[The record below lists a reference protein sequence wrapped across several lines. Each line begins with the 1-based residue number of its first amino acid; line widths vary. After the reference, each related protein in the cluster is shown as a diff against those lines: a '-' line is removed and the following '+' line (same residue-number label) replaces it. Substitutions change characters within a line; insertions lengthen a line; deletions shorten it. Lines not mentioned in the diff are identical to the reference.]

1 MSKQLY
7 SGKIWS
13 KLWLKALLFGLV
25 LLALWLG
32 ASFGLSRLLSEA
44 RIRQTANQMLAAQG
58 QQLNFDGRQIE
69 RGWFPYPYVVLHQVG
84 LSRAQENGQTLNAE
98 AVRLSFGWSALW
110 GDVSIHSLHLQRASI
125 STRRLESGQWE
136 VAGFTANQ
144 AASST
149 LPRHIELD
157 DCSLRLQY
165 GEQKQTL
172 RQVSGFIDRA
182 AENFSLS
189 ASLFTPQEYRIE
201 ASGAYS
207 GSHFEQLQANL
218 AGFLPNGQP
227 FTAAWQGNADY
238 TAEQS
243 RLNTKDGRLSIQVPA
258 WSLNIDGNTRN
269 WQFSPDS
276 VVLPETHIVFNI
288 DADHNQS
295 SAETVRHSGSGS
307 INKVSYQNRTLSIA
321 GFQLSGAVEYEQGSS
336 GYSANGRL
344 QAQPG
349 HFQIDNLYLS
359 TRHNAAPGSM
369 PYLSGQW
376 HGQAAG
382 NSQNWKA
389 ELRGSL
395 DNNEGYLK
403 ISGSLNEQGHNI
415 EAALNL
421 SKLSLSSYLETK
433 RPAPA
438 AENTAA
444 PLWLQYWP
452 RALRHRQI
460 QLTLDIGTLESSGL
474 QIQNFHSTL
483 HLDADK
489 LEAQTIKM
497 QMYEGNAEGSA
508 VLHYD
513 SRPKWETAIQFNN
526 IQIKPLL
533 QDAFR
538 FNHLSG
544 RGNASFRLGAE
555 GLKRSEWH
563 TTLVGQGKIVLD
575 NGAWQGI
582 NLGKLLNKPENL
594 PAQNLIRYNAESTTP
609 FRHFSIE
616 ASVENGIGTTP
627 SLSLQSDSLNLSGQG
642 SFDIRTATLNYA
654 VLASAG
660 QDLWLP
666 LKINGSISR
675 PNFALDY
682 QRITSNLQSPEQK
695 QRALQDVLQQQWQ
708 WIQKLPENQQP

>member
-84 LSRAQENGQTLNAE
+84 LSRAQENGQTLDAE
-98 AVRLSFGWSALW
+98 AVRLSFSWSALW

-125 STRRLESGQWE
+125 SARRLESGQWE

-144 AASST
+144 TASST

-182 AENFSLS
+182 DENFSLS

-238 TAEQS
+238 TPGQS
-243 RLNTKDGRLSIQVPA
+243 RLNTKEGRLSIQIPD
-258 WSLNIDGNTRN
+258 WQLNIEGNTRN
-269 WQFSPDS
+269 WQLTPGSA
-276 VVLPETHIVFNI
+276 VLPETHIIFSNADPANGQPPA
-288 DADHNQS
+288 DA
-295 SAETVRHSGSGS
+295 VRHSGSGS
-307 INKVSYQNRTLSIA
+307 INKVSYQNQTLEIGS
-321 GFQLSGAVEYEQGSS
+321 FQISGTAEYGRGSS

-344 QAQPG
+344 QAGPG
-349 HFQIDNLYLS
+349 HFQIDSLYLS
-359 TRHNAAPGSM
+359 TRHNAAPGSI
-369 PYLSGQW
+369 PYLYGQW

-382 NSQNWKA
+382 NGQSWNA
-389 ELRGSL
+389 ELQGSL

-403 ISGSLNEQGHNI
+403 ISGSLSEQGHDI
-415 EAALNL
+415 QAALNL
-421 SKLSLSSYLETK
+421 SKLSLSGYLESE
-433 RPAPA
+433 RPAAA
-438 AENTAA
+438 AENTL

-452 RALRHRQI
+452 QALSRRQI
-460 QLTLDIGTLESSGL
+460 SLTLDIGTLESSGL

-497 QMYEGNAEGSA
+497 QMYEGSAEGSA
-508 VLHYD
+508 VLHQG
-513 SRPKWETAIQFNN
+513 SRPKWEAALQFSN
-526 IQIKPLL
+526 IQIKPML

-563 TTLVGQGKIVLD
+563 TTLAWRGKIVLD

-582 NLGKLLNKPENL
+582 NLGKLLNRPENL
-594 PAQNLIRYNAESTTP
+594 PAQNLIRYNAESSTP

-627 SLSLQSDSLNLSGQG
+627 RLSLQSDSLNLSGQG
-642 SFDIRTATLNYA
+642 NFDIRTATLNYA

-682 QRITSNLQSPEQK
+682 QRITGNLQSPEQK

>member
-84 LSRAQENGQTLNAE
+84 LSRAQENGQTLDAE
-98 AVRLSFGWSALW
+98 AVRLSFSWSALW

-125 STRRLESGQWE
+125 SARRLESGQWE

-144 AASST
+144 TASST

-182 AENFSLS
+182 DENFSLS

-218 AGFLPNGQP
+218 AGFLPDGQP

-238 TAEQS
+238 TPGQS
-243 RLNTKDGRLSIQVPA
+243 RLNTKEGRLSIQIPD
-258 WSLNIDGNTRN
+258 WQLNIEGNTRN
-269 WQFSPDS
+269 WQLTPGSA
-276 VVLPETHIVFNI
+276 VLPETHIIFSNADPANGQPPA
-288 DADHNQS
+288 DA
-295 SAETVRHSGSGS
+295 VRHSGSGS
-307 INKVSYQNRTLSIA
+307 INKVSYQNQTLEIGS
-321 GFQLSGAVEYEQGSS
+321 FQISGTAEYGRGSS

-344 QAQPG
+344 QAGPG
-349 HFQIDNLYLS
+349 HFQIDSLYLS
-359 TRHNAAPGSM
+359 TRHNAAPGSI
-369 PYLSGQW
+369 PYLYGQW

-382 NSQNWKA
+382 NGQSWNA
-389 ELRGSL
+389 ELQGSL

-403 ISGSLNEQGHNI
+403 ISGSLSEQGHDI
-415 EAALNL
+415 QAALNL
-421 SKLSLSSYLETK
+421 SKLSLSGYLESE
-433 RPAPA
+433 RPAAA
-438 AENTAA
+438 AENTL

-452 RALRHRQI
+452 QALSRRQI
-460 QLTLDIGTLESSGL
+460 SLTLDIGTLESSGL

-497 QMYEGNAEGSA
+497 QMYEGSAEGS
-508 VLHYD
+508 
-513 SRPKWETAIQFNN
+513 PKWEAALQFSN
-526 IQIKPLL
+526 IQIKPML

-563 TTLVGQGKIVLD
+563 TTLAGLGKIVLD

-582 NLGKLLNKPENL
+582 NLGKLLNRPENL
-594 PAQNLIRYNAESTTP
+594 PAQNLIRYNAESSTP

-627 SLSLQSDSLNLSGQG
+627 RLSLQSDSLNLSGQG
-642 SFDIRTATLNYA
+642 NFDIRTATLNYA

-682 QRITSNLQSPEQK
+682 QRITGNLQSPEQK

>member
-84 LSRAQENGQTLNAE
+84 LSRAQENGQTLDAE
-98 AVRLSFGWSALW
+98 AVRLSFSWSALW

-125 STRRLESGQWE
+125 SARRLESGQWE

-144 AASST
+144 TASST

-182 AENFSLS
+182 DENFSLS

-218 AGFLPNGQP
+218 AGFLPDGQP

-238 TAEQS
+238 TPGQS
-243 RLNTKDGRLSIQVPA
+243 RLNTKEGRLSIQIPD
-258 WSLNIDGNTRN
+258 WQLNIEGNTRN
-269 WQFSPDS
+269 WQLTPGSA
-276 VVLPETHIVFNI
+276 VLPETHIIFSNADPANGQPPA
-288 DADHNQS
+288 DA
-295 SAETVRHSGSGS
+295 VRHSGSGS
-307 INKVSYQNRTLSIA
+307 INKVSYQNQTLEIGS
-321 GFQLSGAVEYEQGSS
+321 FQISGTAEYGRGSS

-344 QAQPG
+344 QAGPG
-349 HFQIDNLYLS
+349 HFQIDSLYLS
-359 TRHNAAPGSM
+359 TRHNAAPGSI

-382 NSQNWKA
+382 NGQSWNA
-389 ELRGSL
+389 ELQGSL

-403 ISGSLNEQGHNI
+403 ISGSLSEQGHNI
-415 EAALNL
+415 QAALNL
-421 SKLSLSSYLETK
+421 SKLSLSGYLESE
-433 RPAPA
+433 RPAAA
-438 AENTAA
+438 AENTL

-452 RALRHRQI
+452 QALSRRQI
-460 QLTLDIGTLESSGL
+460 SLTLDIGTLESSGL

-497 QMYEGNAEGSA
+497 QMYEGSAEGSA
-508 VLHYD
+508 VLHQG
-513 SRPKWETAIQFNN
+513 SRPKWEAALQFSN
-526 IQIKPLL
+526 IQIKPML

-563 TTLVGQGKIVLD
+563 TTLAGRGKIVLD

-582 NLGKLLNKPENL
+582 NLGKLLNRPENL
-594 PAQNLIRYNAESTTP
+594 PAQNLIRYNAESSTP

-627 SLSLQSDSLNLSGQG
+627 RLSLQSDSLNLSGQG
-642 SFDIRTATLNYA
+642 NFDIRTATLNYA

-682 QRITSNLQSPEQK
+682 QRITGNLQSPEQK

>member
-84 LSRAQENGQTLNAE
+84 LSRAQENGQTLDAE
-98 AVRLSFGWSALW
+98 AVRLSFSWSALW

-125 STRRLESGQWE
+125 SARRLESGQWE

-144 AASST
+144 TASST

-182 AENFSLS
+182 DENFSLS

-218 AGFLPNGQP
+218 AGFLPDGQP

-238 TAEQS
+238 TPGQS
-243 RLNTKDGRLSIQVPA
+243 RLNTKEGRLSIQIPD
-258 WSLNIDGNTRN
+258 WQLNIEGNTRN
-269 WQFSPDS
+269 WQLTPGSA
-276 VVLPETHIVFNI
+276 VLPETHIIFSNADPANGQPPA
-288 DADHNQS
+288 DA
-295 SAETVRHSGSGS
+295 VRHSGSGS
-307 INKVSYQNRTLSIA
+307 INKVSYQNQTLEIGS
-321 GFQLSGAVEYEQGSS
+321 FQISGTAEYGRGSS

-344 QAQPG
+344 QAGPG
-349 HFQIDNLYLS
+349 HFQIDSLYLS

-382 NSQNWKA
+382 NGQSWNA
-389 ELRGSL
+389 ELQGSL

-403 ISGSLNEQGHNI
+403 ISGSLSEQGHDI
-415 EAALNL
+415 QAALNL
-421 SKLSLSSYLETK
+421 SKLSLSGYLESE
-433 RPAPA
+433 RPAA
-438 AENTAA
+438 AENTL

-452 RALRHRQI
+452 QALSRRQI
-460 QLTLDIGTLESSGL
+460 SLTLDIGTLESSGL

-497 QMYEGNAEGSA
+497 QMYEGSAEGSA
-508 VLHYD
+508 VLHQG
-513 SRPKWETAIQFNN
+513 SRPKWEAALQFSN
-526 IQIKPLL
+526 IQIKPML

-563 TTLVGQGKIVLD
+563 TTLAGRGKIVLD

-582 NLGKLLNKPENL
+582 NLGKLLNRPENL
-594 PAQNLIRYNAESTTP
+594 PAQNLIRYNAESSTP

-627 SLSLQSDSLNLSGQG
+627 RLSLQSDSLNLSGQG
-642 SFDIRTATLNYA
+642 NFDIRTATLNYA

-682 QRITSNLQSPEQK
+682 QRITGNLQSPEQK

>member
-84 LSRAQENGQTLNAE
+84 LSRAQENGQTLDAE
-98 AVRLSFGWSALW
+98 AVRLSFSWSALW

-125 STRRLESGQWE
+125 SARRLESGQWE

-144 AASST
+144 TASST

-182 AENFSLS
+182 DENFSLS

-218 AGFLPNGQP
+218 AGFLPDGQP

-238 TAEQS
+238 TPGQS
-243 RLNTKDGRLSIQVPA
+243 RLNTKEGRLSIQIPD
-258 WSLNIDGNTRN
+258 WQLNIEGNTRN
-269 WQFSPDS
+269 WQLTPGSA
-276 VVLPETHIVFNI
+276 VLPETHIIFSNADPANGQPPA
-288 DADHNQS
+288 DA
-295 SAETVRHSGSGS
+295 VRHSGSGS
-307 INKVSYQNRTLSIA
+307 INKVSYQNQTLEIGS
-321 GFQLSGAVEYEQGSS
+321 FQISGTAEYGRGSS

-344 QAQPG
+344 QAGPG
-349 HFQIDNLYLS
+349 HFQIDSLYLS

-382 NSQNWKA
+382 NGQSWNA
-389 ELRGSL
+389 ELQGSL

-403 ISGSLNEQGHNI
+403 ISGSLSEQGHDI
-415 EAALNL
+415 QAALNL
-421 SKLSLSSYLETK
+421 SKLSLSGYLESE
-433 RPAPA
+433 RPAA
-438 AENTAA
+438 AENTL

-452 RALRHRQI
+452 QALSRRQI
-460 QLTLDIGTLESSGL
+460 SLTLDIGTLESSGL

-483 HLDADK
+483 HLNADK

-497 QMYEGNAEGSA
+497 QMYEGSAEGSA
-508 VLHYD
+508 VLHQG
-513 SRPKWETAIQFNN
+513 SRPKWEAALQFSN
-526 IQIKPLL
+526 IQIKPML

-563 TTLVGQGKIVLD
+563 TTLAGRGKIVLD

-582 NLGKLLNKPENL
+582 NLGKLLNRPENL
-594 PAQNLIRYNAESTTP
+594 PAQNLIRYNAESSTP

-627 SLSLQSDSLNLSGQG
+627 RLSLQSDSLNLSGQG

-682 QRITSNLQSPEQK
+682 QRITGNLQSPEQK

>member
-125 STRRLESGQWE
+125 SARRLENGQWE

-144 AASST
+144 AVRST

-182 AENFSLS
+182 DENFSLS

-207 GSHFEQLQANL
+207 GS
-218 AGFLPNGQP
+218 
-227 FTAAWQGNADY
+227 
-238 TAEQS
+238 
-243 RLNTKDGRLSIQVPA
+243 
-258 WSLNIDGNTRN
+258 
-269 WQFSPDS
+269 
-276 VVLPETHIVFNI
+276 
-288 DADHNQS
+288 
-295 SAETVRHSGSGS
+295 GS
-307 INKVSYQNRTLSIA
+307 INKVSYQNRTLAIA

-344 QAQPG
+344 QAGPG
-349 HFQIDNLYLS
+349 HFQIDSLYLS

-382 NSQNWKA
+382 NGQSWNA
-389 ELRGSL
+389 ELQGSL

-403 ISGSLNEQGHNI
+403 ISGSLSEQGHDI
-415 EAALNL
+415 QAALNL
-421 SKLSLSSYLETK
+421 SKLSLSGYLESE
-433 RPAPA
+433 RPAA
-438 AENTAA
+438 AENTL

-452 RALRHRQI
+452 QALSRRQI
-460 QLTLDIGTLESSGL
+460 SLTLDIGTLESSGL

-497 QMYEGNAEGSA
+497 QMYEGSAEGSA
-508 VLHYD
+508 VLHQG
-513 SRPKWETAIQFNN
+513 SRPKWEAALQFSN
-526 IQIKPLL
+526 IQIKPML

-563 TTLVGQGKIVLD
+563 TTLAGRGKIVLD

-582 NLGKLLNKPENL
+582 NLGKLLNRPENL
-594 PAQNLIRYNAESTTP
+594 PAQNLIRYNAESSTP

-627 SLSLQSDSLNLSGQG
+627 RLSLQSDSLNLSGQG
-642 SFDIRTATLNYA
+642 NFDIRTATLNYA

-682 QRITSNLQSPEQK
+682 QRITGNLQSPEQK

>member
-84 LSRAQENGQTLNAE
+84 LSRAQENGQTLDAE
-98 AVRLSFGWSALW
+98 AVRLSFSWSALW

-125 STRRLESGQWE
+125 SARRLESGQWE

-144 AASST
+144 TASST

-182 AENFSLS
+182 DENFSLS

-218 AGFLPNGQP
+218 AGFLPDGQP

-238 TAEQS
+238 TPGQS
-243 RLNTKDGRLSIQVPA
+243 RLNTKEGRLSIQIPD
-258 WSLNIDGNTRN
+258 WQLNIEGNTRN
-269 WQFSPDS
+269 WQLTPGSA
-276 VVLPETHIVFNI
+276 VLPETHIIFSNADPANGQPPA
-288 DADHNQS
+288 DA
-295 SAETVRHSGSGS
+295 VRHSGSGS
-307 INKVSYQNRTLSIA
+307 INKVSYQNQTLEIGS
-321 GFQLSGAVEYEQGSS
+321 FQISGTAEYGRGSS

-344 QAQPG
+344 QAGPG
-349 HFQIDNLYLS
+349 HFQIDSLYLS

-382 NSQNWKA
+382 NGQSWNA
-389 ELRGSL
+389 ELQGSL

-403 ISGSLNEQGHNI
+403 ISGSLSEQGHDI
-415 EAALNL
+415 QAALNL
-421 SKLSLSSYLETK
+421 SKLSLSGYLESE
-433 RPAPA
+433 RPAA
-438 AENTAA
+438 AENTL

-452 RALRHRQI
+452 QALSRRQI
-460 QLTLDIGTLESSGL
+460 SLTLDIGTLESSGL

-497 QMYEGNAEGSA
+497 QMYEGSAEGSA
-508 VLHYD
+508 VLHQG
-513 SRPKWETAIQFNN
+513 SRPKWEAALQFSN
-526 IQIKPLL
+526 IQIKPML

-563 TTLVGQGKIVLD
+563 TTLAGRGKIVLD

-582 NLGKLLNKPENL
+582 NLGKLLNRPENL
-594 PAQNLIRYNAESTTP
+594 PTQNLIRYNAESSTP

-627 SLSLQSDSLNLSGQG
+627 RLSLQSDSLNLSGQG
-642 SFDIRTATLNYA
+642 NFDIRTATLNYA

-682 QRITSNLQSPEQK
+682 QRITGNLQSPEQK

>member
-1 MSKQLY
+1 MSKLPY
-7 SGKIWS
+7 HGPNWR
-13 KLWLKALLFGLV
+13 KLWLKTLLFGLI

-32 ASFGLSRLLSEA
+32 ASFGLRHLLSET

-69 RGWFPYPYVVLHQVG
+69 RGWFPYPYIVLHQVG
-84 LSRAQENGQTLNAE
+84 LSRTRGGNQTMNAE
-98 AVRLSFGWSALW
+98 SARLSFGWPSLW
-110 GDVSIHSLHLQRASI
+110 GDISLHSLHLQRASI
-125 STRRLESGQWE
+125 SAQRLENGQWE

-144 AASST
+144 AENST
-149 LPRHIELD
+149 LPHRIELED
-157 DCSLRLQY
+157 STLRLQY
-165 GEQKQTL
+165 GGQKQTL
-172 RQVSGFIDRA
+172 RQVAGFIDRA
-182 AENFSLS
+182 DGNFSLS
-189 ASLFTPQEYRIE
+189 ASLFAPQEYRMQ
-201 ASGAYS
+201 ATGSYS
-207 GSHFEQLQANL
+207 GSRFEQLQTTL
-218 AGFLPNGQP
+218 SGFLPNGQP

-238 TAEQS
+238 TPGQS
-243 RLNTKDGRLSIQVPA
+243 RLNTKEGRLSIQIPD
-258 WSLNIDGNTRN
+258 WQLNIEGNTRN
-269 WQFSPDS
+269 WQLTPDS
-276 VVLPETHIVFNI
+276 AVLPETHIIFSNADPANGQSPA
-288 DADHNQS
+288 DA
-295 SAETVRHSGSGS
+295 VRHSGSGS
-307 INKVSYQNRTLSIA
+307 INKVSYQNRTLEIG
-321 GFQLSGAVEYEQGSS
+321 GFQISGTAEYGRGSS

-344 QAQPG
+344 QAGPG
-349 HFQIDNLYLS
+349 HFQIDSLYLS

-382 NSQNWKA
+382 NGQSWNA
-389 ELRGSL
+389 ELQGSL

-403 ISGSLNEQGHNI
+403 ISGSLSEQGHNI
-415 EAALNL
+415 QAALNL
-421 SKLSLSSYLETK
+421 SKLSLSGYLEAE
-433 RPAPA
+433 RPPA
-438 AENTAA
+438 AENTP

-452 RALRHRQI
+452 QALRRRQI
-460 QLTLDIGTLESSGL
+460 SLTLDIGTLESSGL

-497 QMYEGNAEGSA
+497 QMYEGSAEGSA
-508 VLHYD
+508 VLHQG
-513 SRPKWETAIQFNN
+513 SRPKWEAALQFSN

-555 GLKRSEWH
+555 GLNRSEWH
-563 TTLVGQGKIVLD
+563 TTLAGQGKIVLD

-582 NLGKLLNKPENL
+582 NLGKLLNKPDNL
-594 PAQNLIRYNAESTTP
+594 PTRNLIRYNAESSTP

-616 ASVENGIGTTP
+616 AAVENGIGTTP
-627 SLSLQSDSLNLSGQG
+627 RLSLQSDSLNLSGQG

-666 LKINGSISR
+666 LKINGSINR

-682 QRITSNLQSPEQK
+682 QRITGNLQSPEQK

>member
-84 LSRAQENGQTLNAE
+84 LSRAQENGQTLDAE
-98 AVRLSFGWSALW
+98 AVRLSFSWSALW

-125 STRRLESGQWE
+125 SARRLESGQWE

-144 AASST
+144 TASST

-182 AENFSLS
+182 DENFSLS

-218 AGFLPNGQP
+218 AGFLPDGQP

-238 TAEQS
+238 TPGQS
-243 RLNTKDGRLSIQVPA
+243 RLNTKEGRLSIQIPD
-258 WSLNIDGNTRN
+258 WQLNIEGNTRN
-269 WQFSPDS
+269 WQLTPGSA
-276 VVLPETHIVFNI
+276 VLPETHIIFSNADPANGQPPA
-288 DADHNQS
+288 DA
-295 SAETVRHSGSGS
+295 VRHSGSGS
-307 INKVSYQNRTLSIA
+307 INKVSYQNQTLEIGS
-321 GFQLSGAVEYEQGSS
+321 FQISGTAEYGRGSS

-344 QAQPG
+344 QAGPG
-349 HFQIDNLYLS
+349 HFQIDSLYLS
-359 TRHNAAPGSM
+359 TRHNAAPGSI
-369 PYLSGQW
+369 PYLYGQW

-382 NSQNWKA
+382 NGQSWNA
-389 ELRGSL
+389 ELQGSL

-403 ISGSLNEQGHNI
+403 ISGSLSEQGHDI
-415 EAALNL
+415 QAALNL
-421 SKLSLSSYLETK
+421 SKLSLSGYLESE
-433 RPAPA
+433 RPAAA
-438 AENTAA
+438 AENTL

-452 RALRHRQI
+452 QALSRRQI
-460 QLTLDIGTLESSGL
+460 SLTLDIGTLESSGL

-497 QMYEGNAEGSA
+497 QMYEGSAEGSA
-508 VLHYD
+508 VLHQG
-513 SRPKWETAIQFNN
+513 SRPKWEAALQFSN
-526 IQIKPLL
+526 IQIKPML

-563 TTLVGQGKIVLD
+563 TTLAGRGKIVLD

-582 NLGKLLNKPENL
+582 NLGKLLNRPENL
-594 PAQNLIRYNAESTTP
+594 PAQNLIRYNAESSTP

-627 SLSLQSDSLNLSGQG
+627 RLSLQSDSLNLSGQG
-642 SFDIRTATLNYA
+642 NFDIRTATLNYA

-682 QRITSNLQSPEQK
+682 QRITGNLQSPEQK

>member
-1 MSKQLY
+1 MSKLPY
-7 SGKIWS
+7 HGPNWR
-13 KLWLKALLFGLV
+13 KLWLKTLLFGLV

-32 ASFGLSRLLSEA
+32 ASFGLRHLLSET

-69 RGWFPYPYVVLHQVG
+69 RGWFPYPYIVLHQVG
-84 LSRAQENGQTLNAE
+84 LSRTRGSNQTMNAE
-98 AVRLSFGWSALW
+98 SARLSFGWPSLW
-110 GDVSIHSLHLQRASI
+110 GDISLHSLYLQRASI
-125 STRRLESGQWE
+125 SAQRLENGQWE

-144 AASST
+144 AENST
-149 LPRHIELD
+149 LPHRIELED
-157 DCSLRLQY
+157 STLRLQY
-165 GEQKQTL
+165 GGQKQTL
-172 RQVSGFIDRA
+172 RQVAGFIDRA
-182 AENFSLS
+182 DGNFSLS
-189 ASLFTPQEYRIE
+189 ASLFAPQEYRMQ
-201 ASGAYS
+201 ATGSYS
-207 GSHFEQLQANL
+207 GSRFEQLQTTL
-218 AGFLPNGQP
+218 SGFLPDGQP
-227 FTAAWQGNADY
+227 FTATWQGNADY
-238 TAEQS
+238 TPGQS
-243 RLNTKDGRLSIQVPA
+243 RLNTKEGRLSIQIPD
-258 WSLNIDGNTRN
+258 WQLNIEGNTRN
-269 WQFSPDS
+269 WQLTPDS
-276 VVLPETHIVFNI
+276 AVLPETHIIFSNADPANGQPPA
-288 DADHNQS
+288 DA
-295 SAETVRHSGSGS
+295 VRHSGSGS
-307 INKVSYQNRTLSIA
+307 INKVSYQNRTLEIG
-321 GFQLSGAVEYEQGSS
+321 GFQISGTAEYGRGSS

-344 QAQPG
+344 QAGPG
-349 HFQIDNLYLS
+349 HFQIDSLYLS

-382 NSQNWKA
+382 NGQSWNA
-389 ELRGSL
+389 ELQGSL

-403 ISGSLNEQGHNI
+403 ISGSLSEQGHNI
-415 EAALNL
+415 QAALNL
-421 SKLSLSSYLETK
+421 SKLSLSGYLESE
-433 RPAPA
+433 RPPA
-438 AENTAA
+438 AENTP

-452 RALRHRQI
+452 QALRRRQI
-460 QLTLDIGTLESSGL
+460 SLTLDIGTLESSGL

-489 LEAQTIKM
+489 LRF
-497 QMYEGNAEGSA
+497 S
-508 VLHYD
+508 
-513 SRPKWETAIQFNN
+513 N

-555 GLKRSEWH
+555 GLNRSEWH
-563 TTLVGQGKIVLD
+563 TTLAGQGKIVLD

-582 NLGKLLNKPENL
+582 NLGKLLNKPDNL
-594 PAQNLIRYNAESTTP
+594 PARNLIRYNAESSTP

-616 ASVENGIGTTP
+616 AAVENGIGTTP
-627 SLSLQSDSLNLSGQG
+627 RLSLQSDSLNLSGQG

-666 LKINGSISR
+666 LKINGSINR

-682 QRITSNLQSPEQK
+682 QRITGNLQSPEQK

>member
-84 LSRAQENGQTLNAE
+84 LSRAQENGQTLDAE
-98 AVRLSFGWSALW
+98 AVRLSFSWSALW

-125 STRRLESGQWE
+125 SARRLESGQWE

-144 AASST
+144 TASST

-218 AGFLPNGQP
+218 AGFLPDGQP

-238 TAEQS
+238 TPGQS
-243 RLNTKDGRLSIQVPA
+243 RLNTKEGRLSIQIPD
-258 WSLNIDGNTRN
+258 WQLNIEGNTRN
-269 WQFSPDS
+269 WQLTPGSA
-276 VVLPETHIVFNI
+276 VLPETHIIFSNADPANGQPPA
-288 DADHNQS
+288 DA
-295 SAETVRHSGSGS
+295 VRHSGSGS
-307 INKVSYQNRTLSIA
+307 INKVSYQNQTLEIGS
-321 GFQLSGAVEYEQGSS
+321 FQISGTAEYGRGSS

-344 QAQPG
+344 QAGPG
-349 HFQIDNLYLS
+349 HFQIDSLYLS
-359 TRHNAAPGSM
+359 TRHNAAPGSI
-369 PYLSGQW
+369 PYLYGQW

-382 NSQNWKA
+382 NGQSWNA
-389 ELRGSL
+389 ELQGSL

-403 ISGSLNEQGHNI
+403 ISGSLSEQGHDI
-415 EAALNL
+415 QAALNL
-421 SKLSLSSYLETK
+421 SKLSLSGYLESE
-433 RPAPA
+433 RPAAA
-438 AENTAA
+438 AENTL

-452 RALRHRQI
+452 QALSRRQI
-460 QLTLDIGTLESSGL
+460 SLTLDIGTLESSGL

-497 QMYEGNAEGSA
+497 QMYEGSAEGSA
-508 VLHYD
+508 VLHQG
-513 SRPKWETAIQFNN
+513 SRPKWEAALQFSN
-526 IQIKPLL
+526 IQIKPML

-563 TTLVGQGKIVLD
+563 TTLAWRGKIVLD

-582 NLGKLLNKPENL
+582 NLGKLLNRPENL
-594 PAQNLIRYNAESTTP
+594 PAQNLIRYNAESSTP

-627 SLSLQSDSLNLSGQG
+627 RLSLQSDSLNLSGQG
-642 SFDIRTATLNYA
+642 NFDIRTATLNYA

-682 QRITSNLQSPEQK
+682 QRITGNLQSPEQK

>member
-98 AVRLSFGWSALW
+98 AVRLSFSWSALW

-125 STRRLESGQWE
+125 SARRLESGQWE

-207 GSHFEQLQANL
+207 GSHLEQLQANL

-238 TAEQS
+238 TDEQS

-288 DADHNQS
+288 DADHSQS
-295 SAETVRHSGSGS
+295 SVETVRHSGSGS

-321 GFQLSGAVEYEQGSS
+321 GFQLSGVVEYEQGSS

-382 NSQNWKA
+382 NNQNWKA

-433 RPAPA
+433 RPTPA
-438 AENTAA
+438 TENTAA

-497 QMYEGNAEGSA
+497 QMYEGSAEGSA
-508 VLHYD
+508 VLHQG
-513 SRPKWETAIQFNN
+513 SRPKWEAALQFSN

-544 RGNASFRLGAE
+544 RGNASFRIGAE
-555 GLKRSEWH
+555 GLNRSEWH
-563 TTLVGQGKIVLD
+563 TTLAGQGKIVLD

-582 NLGKLLNKPENL
+582 NLGKLLNKPDNL
-594 PAQNLIRYNAESTTP
+594 PARNLIRYNAESSTP

-616 ASVENGIGTTP
+616 AAVENGIGTTP
-627 SLSLQSDSLNLSGQG
+627 RLSLQSDSLNLSGQG

-682 QRITSNLQSPEQK
+682 QRITGNLQSPEQK

>member
-44 RIRQTANQMLAAQG
+44 RIHQTANQMLAAQG

-288 DADHNQS
+288 DADHSQS
-295 SAETVRHSGSGS
+295 SVETVRHSGSGS
-307 INKVSYQNRTLSIA
+307 INKVSYQNRTLAIA
-321 GFQLSGAVEYEQGSS
+321 GFQFSGTVEYEQGSS

-382 NSQNWKA
+382 NGQSWNA
-389 ELRGSL
+389 ELQGSL

-403 ISGSLNEQGHNI
+403 ISGSLSEQGHNI
-415 EAALNL
+415 QAALNL
-421 SKLSLSSYLETK
+421 SKLSLSGYLESE
-433 RPAPA
+433 RPAA
-438 AENTAA
+438 AENTP

-452 RALRHRQI
+452 QALRRRQI
-460 QLTLDIGTLESSGL
+460 SLTLDIGTLESSGL

-508 VLHYD
+508 VLHHG

-544 RGNASFRLGAE
+544 RGNAAFRLGAE

-594 PAQNLIRYNAESTTP
+594 PAQNLIRYNAESSTP

-616 ASVENGIGTTP
+616 ASVENGMGTTP

-682 QRITSNLQSPEQK
+682 QRITGNLQSPEQK

>member
-84 LSRAQENGQTLNAE
+84 LSRAQENGQTLDAE
-98 AVRLSFGWSALW
+98 AVRLSFSWSALW

-125 STRRLESGQWE
+125 SARRLESGQWE

-144 AASST
+144 TASST

-182 AENFSLS
+182 DENFSLS

-218 AGFLPNGQP
+218 AGFLPDGQP

-238 TAEQS
+238 TPGQS
-243 RLNTKDGRLSIQVPA
+243 RLNTKEGRLSIQIPD
-258 WSLNIDGNTRN
+258 WQLNIEGNTRN
-269 WQFSPDS
+269 WQLTPGSA
-276 VVLPETHIVFNI
+276 VLPETHIIFSNADPANGQPPA
-288 DADHNQS
+288 DA
-295 SAETVRHSGSGS
+295 VRHSGSGS
-307 INKVSYQNRTLSIA
+307 INKVSYQNQTLEIGS
-321 GFQLSGAVEYEQGSS
+321 FQISGTAEYGRGSS

-344 QAQPG
+344 QAGPG
-349 HFQIDNLYLS
+349 HFQIDSLYLS
-359 TRHNAAPGSM
+359 TRHNAAPGSI
-369 PYLSGQW
+369 PYLYGQW

-382 NSQNWKA
+382 NGQSWNA
-389 ELRGSL
+389 ELQGSL

-403 ISGSLNEQGHNI
+403 ISGSLSEQGHDI
-415 EAALNL
+415 QAALNL
-421 SKLSLSSYLETK
+421 SKLSLSGYLESE
-433 RPAPA
+433 RPAAA
-438 AENTAA
+438 AENTL

-452 RALRHRQI
+452 QALSRRQI
-460 QLTLDIGTLESSGL
+460 SLTLDIGTLESSGL

-497 QMYEGNAEGSA
+497 QMYEGSAEGSA
-508 VLHYD
+508 VLHQG
-513 SRPKWETAIQFNN
+513 SRPKWEAALQFSN
-526 IQIKPLL
+526 IQIKPML

-563 TTLVGQGKIVLD
+563 TTLAGLGKIVLD

-582 NLGKLLNKPENL
+582 NLGKLLNRPENL
-594 PAQNLIRYNAESTTP
+594 PAQNLIRYNAESSTP

-627 SLSLQSDSLNLSGQG
+627 RLSLQSDSLNLSGQG
-642 SFDIRTATLNYA
+642 NFDIRTATLNYA

-682 QRITSNLQSPEQK
+682 QRITGNLQSPEQK

>member
-125 STRRLESGQWE
+125 SARRLENGQWE

-288 DADHNQS
+288 DADHSQS
-295 SAETVRHSGSGS
+295 SVETVRHSGSGS

-321 GFQLSGAVEYEQGSS
+321 GFQLSGVVEYEQGSS

-382 NSQNWKA
+382 NNQNWKA

-433 RPAPA
+433 RPTPA
-438 AENTAA
+438 TENTAA

-508 VLHYD
+508 VLHHG

-544 RGNASFRLGAE
+544 RGNAAFRLGAE

-563 TTLVGQGKIVLD
+563 TTLAGQGKIVLD

-594 PAQNLIRYNAESTTP
+594 PAQNLIRYNAESNTP

-616 ASVENGIGTTP
+616 ASVENGMGTTP

-666 LKINGSISR
+666 LKINGSINR

-682 QRITSNLQSPEQK
+682 QRITGNLQSPEQK

>member
-84 LSRAQENGQTLNAE
+84 LSRTQGGSQTMNAE
-98 AVRLSFGWSALW
+98 SARLSFGWPSLW
-110 GDVSIHSLHLQRASI
+110 GDISLHSLHLQRASI
-125 STRRLESGQWE
+125 SAQRLENGQWE

-144 AASST
+144 AENST

-238 TAEQS
+238 AAEQS

-307 INKVSYQNRTLSIA
+307 INKVSYQNRTLAIA

-438 AENTAA
+438 TENTAA

-460 QLTLDIGTLESSGL
+460 QLILDIGTLESSGL

-483 HLDADK
+483 HLDSEK

-508 VLHYD
+508 VLHHG

-544 RGNASFRLGAE
+544 RGNAAFRLGAE

-582 NLGKLLNKPENL
+582 NLGKLLNKPDNL
-594 PAQNLIRYNAESTTP
+594 PAQNLIRYNAESSTP

-682 QRITSNLQSPEQK
+682 QRITGNLQSPEQK

>member
-32 ASFGLSRLLSEA
+32 ASFGLSRLLNES

-84 LSRAQENGQTLNAE
+84 LSRTQENGQMLNAE
-98 AVRLSFGWSALW
+98 AVQLSFGWSALW

-125 STRRLESGQWE
+125 SARRLESGQWE

-165 GEQKQTL
+165 SEQKQTL

-182 AENFSLS
+182 DENFSLS
-189 ASLFTPQEYRIE
+189 ASLFTSQEYRIE
-201 ASGAYS
+201 VSGAYS

-288 DADHNQS
+288 DADNSQP

-359 TRHNAAPGSM
+359 TRHNAAPGNM

-376 HGQAAG
+376 HGQASG
-382 NSQNWKA
+382 NNQNWKA
-389 ELRGSL
+389 ELRGRL

-433 RPAPA
+433 RSAPA

-508 VLHYD
+508 VLHHG
-513 SRPKWETAIQFNN
+513 SRPKWETSIQFNN

-544 RGNASFRLGAE
+544 RGNAAFRLSAE

-563 TTLVGQGKIVLD
+563 TTLAGRGKIVLD

-594 PAQNLIRYNAESTTP
+594 PAQNLIRYNAESNTP

-642 SFDIRTATLNYA
+642 NFDIRTATLNYA

-660 QDLWLP
+660 QNLWLP

-682 QRITSNLQSPEQK
+682 QRITGNLQSPEQK

>member
-84 LSRAQENGQTLNAE
+84 LSRAQENGQTLDAE
-98 AVRLSFGWSALW
+98 AVRLSFSWSALW

-125 STRRLESGQWE
+125 SARRLESGQWE

-144 AASST
+144 TASST

-182 AENFSLS
+182 DENFSLS

-218 AGFLPNGQP
+218 AGFLPDGQP

-238 TAEQS
+238 TPGQS
-243 RLNTKDGRLSIQVPA
+243 RLNTKEGRLSIQIPD
-258 WSLNIDGNTRN
+258 WQLNIEGNTRN
-269 WQFSPDS
+269 WQLTPGSA
-276 VVLPETHIVFNI
+276 VLPETHIIFSNADPANGQPPA
-288 DADHNQS
+288 DA
-295 SAETVRHSGSGS
+295 VRHSGSGS
-307 INKVSYQNRTLSIA
+307 INKVSYQNQTLEIGS
-321 GFQLSGAVEYEQGSS
+321 FQISGTAEYGRGSS

-344 QAQPG
+344 QAGPG
-349 HFQIDNLYLS
+349 HFQIDSLYLS

-382 NSQNWKA
+382 NGQSWNA
-389 ELRGSL
+389 ELQGSL

-403 ISGSLNEQGHNI
+403 ISGSLSEQGHDI
-415 EAALNL
+415 QAALNL
-421 SKLSLSSYLETK
+421 SKLSLSGYLESE
-433 RPAPA
+433 RPAA
-438 AENTAA
+438 AENTL

-452 RALRHRQI
+452 QALSRRQI
-460 QLTLDIGTLESSGL
+460 SLTLDIGTLESSGL

-497 QMYEGNAEGSA
+497 QMYEGSAEGSA
-508 VLHYD
+508 VLHQG
-513 SRPKWETAIQFNN
+513 SRPKLKPSEIN
-526 IQIKPLL
+526 I
-533 QDAFR
+533 
-538 FNHLSG
+538 
-544 RGNASFRLGAE
+544 RGL
-555 GLKRSEWH
+555 
-563 TTLVGQGKIVLD
+563 
-575 NGAWQGI
+575 
-582 NLGKLLNKPENL
+582 
-594 PAQNLIRYNAESTTP
+594 
-609 FRHFSIE
+609 
-616 ASVENGIGTTP
+616 
-627 SLSLQSDSLNLSGQG
+627 
-642 SFDIRTATLNYA
+642 
-654 VLASAG
+654 
-660 QDLWLP
+660 
-666 LKINGSISR
+666 
-675 PNFALDY
+675 
-682 QRITSNLQSPEQK
+682 
-695 QRALQDVLQQQWQ
+695 
-708 WIQKLPENQQP
+708 

>member
-44 RIRQTANQMLAAQG
+44 RIRQTANQMLTAQD

-84 LSRAQENGQTLNAE
+84 LSRTQENGQTLNAE
-98 AVRLSFGWSALW
+98 AVRLSFSWSALW

-125 STRRLESGQWE
+125 SARRLESGQWE
-136 VAGFTANQ
+136 VAGFTANK
-144 AASST
+144 AESST
-149 LPRHIELD
+149 LPRRIELD

-165 GEQKQTL
+165 GEQRQTL

-288 DADHNQS
+288 EADNSQP

-307 INKVSYQNRTLSIA
+307 INKVSYQNRTLAIA

-376 HGQAAG
+376 HGQATG

-389 ELRGSL
+389 ELQGSL
-395 DNNEGYLK
+395 DNSEGYLK

-415 EAALNL
+415 EAALSL

-438 AENTAA
+438 TENTAA

-508 VLHYD
+508 VLHRG

-544 RGNASFRLGAE
+544 RGNAAFRLGAE

-563 TTLVGQGKIVLD
+563 TTLAGQGKIVLD

-594 PAQNLIRYNAESTTP
+594 PAQNLIRYNAESNTP

>member
-84 LSRAQENGQTLNAE
+84 LSRAQENGQTLDAE
-98 AVRLSFGWSALW
+98 AVRLSFSWSALW

-125 STRRLESGQWE
+125 SARRLESGQWE

-144 AASST
+144 TASST

-182 AENFSLS
+182 DENFSLS

-238 TAEQS
+238 TPGQS
-243 RLNTKDGRLSIQVPA
+243 RLNTKEGRLSIQIPD
-258 WSLNIDGNTRN
+258 WQLNIEGNTRN
-269 WQFSPDS
+269 WQLTPDS
-276 VVLPETHIVFNI
+276 AVLPETHIIFSNADPANGQPTA
-288 DADHNQS
+288 DA
-295 SAETVRHSGSGS
+295 VRHSGSGS
-307 INKVSYQNRTLSIA
+307 INKVSYQNQTLEIGS
-321 GFQLSGAVEYEQGSS
+321 FQISGTAEYGRGSS

-344 QAQPG
+344 QAGPG
-349 HFQIDNLYLS
+349 HFQIDSLYLS
-359 TRHNAAPGSM
+359 TRHNAALGSM

-382 NSQNWKA
+382 NGQSWNA
-389 ELRGSL
+389 ELQGSL

-403 ISGSLNEQGHNI
+403 ISGSLSEQGHNI
-415 EAALNL
+415 QAALNL
-421 SKLSLSSYLETK
+421 SKLSLSGYLEAE
-433 RPAPA
+433 RPA
-438 AENTAA
+438 AENTP

-452 RALRHRQI
+452 QALRRRQI
-460 QLTLDIGTLESSGL
+460 SLTLDIGTLESSGL

-497 QMYEGNAEGSA
+497 QMYEGSAEGSA
-508 VLHYD
+508 VLHQG
-513 SRPKWETAIQFNN
+513 SRPKWEAALQFSN
-526 IQIKPLL
+526 IQIKPML

-555 GLKRSEWH
+555 GLNRSEWH
-563 TTLVGQGKIVLD
+563 TTLAGQGKIVLD

-582 NLGKLLNKPENL
+582 NLGKLLNRPENL
-594 PAQNLIRYNAESTTP
+594 PAQNLIRYNAESSTP

-627 SLSLQSDSLNLSGQG
+627 RLSLQSDSLNLSGQG

-666 LKINGSISR
+666 LKINGSINR

-682 QRITSNLQSPEQK
+682 QRITGNLQSPEQK

>member
-25 LLALWLG
+25 LLVLWLG

-84 LSRAQENGQTLNAE
+84 LSRTQENGQTLNAE
-98 AVRLSFGWSALW
+98 AVQLSFNWSALW

-125 STRRLESGQWE
+125 SARRLESGQWE

-165 GEQKQTL
+165 GEQKQTM

-182 AENFSLS
+182 DENFSLS
-189 ASLFTPQEYRIE
+189 ASLFAPQEYRIQ

-276 VVLPETHIVFNI
+276 VVLPETHIVFNV
-288 DADHNQS
+288 DSENGQS

-307 INKVSYQNRTLSIA
+307 INKVSYQNRTLAIA

-382 NSQNWKA
+382 NSESWKA
-389 ELRGSL
+389 ELQGRL

-403 ISGSLNEQGHNI
+403 ISGSFSDQGHNI
-415 EAALNL
+415 EAAINL

-452 RALRHRQI
+452 RALHHRQI
-460 QLTLDIGTLESSGL
+460 RLTLDIGMLEGSGL

-483 HLDADK
+483 HLDAEK

-497 QMYEGNAEGSA
+497 QMYDGNAEGSA
-508 VLHYD
+508 VLHHG
-513 SRPKWETAIQFNN
+513 SRPKWEAAIRFNN

-544 RGNASFRLGAE
+544 RGNASFHLGAE

-563 TTLVGQGKIVLD
+563 TTLAGQGKIVLD

-582 NLGKLLNKPENL
+582 NLGKILNKPDNL
-594 PAQNLIRYNAESTTP
+594 PAQNLIRYNAESNTP

-616 ASVENGIGTTP
+616 ASVENGMGTTP

-642 SFDIRTATLNYA
+642 SFDIRATTLNYA
-654 VLASAG
+654 VLASVG

-682 QRITSNLQSPEQK
+682 QRITGNLQSPEQK
-695 QRALQDVLQQQWQ
+695 QRALQNVLQQQWQ
-708 WIQKLPENQQP
+708 WIQKLPENQQQ

>member
-98 AVRLSFGWSALW
+98 AVRLSFSWSALW

-125 STRRLESGQWE
+125 SARRLESGQWE

-207 GSHFEQLQANL
+207 GSHLEQLQANL

-238 TAEQS
+238 TDEQS

-288 DADHNQS
+288 DADHSQS
-295 SAETVRHSGSGS
+295 SVETVRHSGSGS

-321 GFQLSGAVEYEQGSS
+321 GFQLSGVVEYEQGSS

-382 NSQNWKA
+382 NNQNWKA

-433 RPAPA
+433 RPTPA
-438 AENTAA
+438 TENTAA

-483 HLDADK
+483 HLDSEK

-508 VLHYD
+508 VLHHG

-544 RGNASFRLGAE
+544 RGNAAFRLGAE

-594 PAQNLIRYNAESTTP
+594 PAQNLIRYNAESNTP

-682 QRITSNLQSPEQK
+682 QRITGNLQSPEQK

>member
-84 LSRAQENGQTLNAE
+84 LSRAQENGQTLDAE
-98 AVRLSFGWSALW
+98 AVRLSFSWSALW

-125 STRRLESGQWE
+125 SARRLESGQWE

-144 AASST
+144 TASST

-182 AENFSLS
+182 DENFSLS

-218 AGFLPNGQP
+218 AGFLPDGQP

-238 TAEQS
+238 TPGQS
-243 RLNTKDGRLSIQVPA
+243 RLNTKEGRLSIQIPD
-258 WSLNIDGNTRN
+258 WQLNIEGNTRN
-269 WQFSPDS
+269 WQLTPGSA
-276 VVLPETHIVFNI
+276 VLPETHIIFSNADPANGQPPA
-288 DADHNQS
+288 DA
-295 SAETVRHSGSGS
+295 VRHSGSGS
-307 INKVSYQNRTLSIA
+307 INKVSYQNQTLEIGS
-321 GFQLSGAVEYEQGSS
+321 FQISGTAEYGRGSS

-344 QAQPG
+344 QAGPG
-349 HFQIDNLYLS
+349 HFQIDSLYLS
-359 TRHNAAPGSM
+359 TRHNAAPGSI

-382 NSQNWKA
+382 NGQSWNA
-389 ELRGSL
+389 ELQGSL

-403 ISGSLNEQGHNI
+403 ISGSLSEQGHNI
-415 EAALNL
+415 QAALNL
-421 SKLSLSSYLETK
+421 SKLSLSGYLESE
-433 RPAPA
+433 RPAAA
-438 AENTAA
+438 AENTL

-452 RALRHRQI
+452 QALSRRQI
-460 QLTLDIGTLESSGL
+460 SLTLDIGTLESSGL

-497 QMYEGNAEGSA
+497 QMYEGSAEGSA
-508 VLHYD
+508 VLHQG
-513 SRPKWETAIQFNN
+513 SRPKWEAALQFSN
-526 IQIKPLL
+526 IQIKPML

-563 TTLVGQGKIVLD
+563 TTLAGRGKIVLD

-582 NLGKLLNKPENL
+582 NLGKLLNRPENL
-594 PAQNLIRYNAESTTP
+594 PAQNLIRYNAESSTP

-627 SLSLQSDSLNLSGQG
+627 RLSLQSDSLNLSGQG
-642 SFDIRTATLNYA
+642 NFDIRTATLNYA

-675 PNFALDY
+675 PNIALDY
-682 QRITSNLQSPEQK
+682 QRITGNLQSPEQK

>member
-125 STRRLESGQWE
+125 SARRLENGQWE

-207 GSHFEQLQANL
+207 GSHLEQLQANL

-238 TAEQS
+238 TDEQS

-288 DADHNQS
+288 DADHSQS
-295 SAETVRHSGSGS
+295 SVETVRHSGSGS

-321 GFQLSGAVEYEQGSS
+321 GFQLSGVVEYEQGSS

-382 NSQNWKA
+382 NNQNWKA

-421 SKLSLSSYLETK
+421 SKLSLSRYLETK
-433 RPAPA
+433 RPTPA
-438 AENTAA
+438 TENTAA

-483 HLDADK
+483 HLDSEK

-508 VLHYD
+508 VLHHG

-555 GLKRSEWH
+555 GLNRSEWH
-563 TTLVGQGKIVLD
+563 TTLAGQGKIVLD

-582 NLGKLLNKPENL
+582 NLGKLLNKPDNL
-594 PAQNLIRYNAESTTP
+594 PAQNLIRYNAESSTP

-642 SFDIRTATLNYA
+642 NFDIQTATLNYA

-660 QDLWLP
+660 QNLWLP

-682 QRITSNLQSPEQK
+682 QRITGNLQSPEQK